1 MDDKM
6 IAMEIRKLIK
16 ANYNAGM
23 SVEAISKAFQ
33 VGKASIY
40 RFKQREKETGTI
52 DPTYQNCGRNP
63 EVCAEKLG
71 EMDNLIAG
79 NPDITLAEIKEQM
92 HLSIQKSQISNI
104 VRFKLGYR
112 YKKRWYMPVSAT
124 EQT

>member
-1 MDDKM
+1 
-6 IAMEIRKLIK
+6 MEIRKLIK
-16 ANYNAGM
+16 ANYDAGM

-52 DPTYQNCGRNP
+52 DPTYQNCGRKP
-63 EVCAEKLG
+63 EVCAEKLE
-71 EMDNLIAG
+71 EMENLISG
-79 NPDITLAEIKEQM
+79 NSDITLAEIKEQM

-104 VRFKLGYR
+104 VRLKLGYR
-112 YKKRWYMPVSAT
+112 YKKRCYMPVSVT